1 MLVYIGQTRTRAFNA
16 LFNRL
21 GIRAMHFSGRMDRP
35 RVANW
40 ALDNGAFVR
49 WRKGMEWDPSV
60 FEKDL
65 SSLSDLPSPDF
76 VILPDLVA
84 QGRASLAMS
93 MEWFD
98 RHPRPDW
105 YLAVQD
111 GMTPWD
117 IPWAC
122 GLKGIFVGGTPEWK
136 WESLPMWVRFAH
148 RHGMPVHVGRISTP
162 RKLIQARAMGA
173 DSGDSNQPLW
183 TKDDM
188 MRYLTAAFQETLWRG
203 DFEGYGDDDP
213 QPPQGEGNAQ
223 QGEGRE

>member
-1 MLVYIGQTRTRAFNA
+1 MLVYIGQTRTREFNR
-16 LFNRL
+16 LFNLL

-35 RVANW
+35 RVPHW
-40 ALDNGAFVR
+40 ALDNGAFVN
-49 WRKGMEWDPSV
+49 WRKGLEFNSAQFV
-60 FEKDL
+60 KDL
-65 SSLSDLPSPDF
+65 ERLPTMPPPDF

-84 QGRASLAMS
+84 RGRESLLMS
-93 MEWFD
+93 MEWFEKY
-98 RHPRPDW
+98 PRSDW

-117 IPWAC
+117 IPWSA

-136 WESLPMWVRFAH
+136 WDSLPMWVRFAH
-148 RHGMPVHVGRISTP
+148 RRGMPVHVGRISTP

-188 MRYLTAAFQETLWRG
+188 MRYLTAAFQGTLWRG
-203 DFEGYGDDDP
+203 PQDDSKEG
-213 QPPQGEGNAQ
+213 
-223 QGEGRE
+223 